1 MNEMFDMTPERAIE
15 LDAEARRILRLND
28 RGGYT
33 VPTAGLY
40 PYQWNWD
47 SAFAAYGFAAF
58 DIDRAWTE
66 LETLMAGQWENG
78 MVPHIQFHVADPGY
92 FPGADVWGTE
102 DAPGKGAGRVAS
114 SGISQP
120 AVAASFAWRIYRK
133 DPGAGAA
140 RVRALFPRLVAFHR
154 WFMAARAE
162 SGAVAISHPWEAGRD
177 NAPDW
182 DEAMAG
188 VVPEGVAPYTRR
200 DTGHVDPKMRPTKE
214 DYDRYIWLVQFGRE
228 RGWDDAAIAAESPF
242 RVADPTLTFTLMRAC
257 RDLGLLAEALGED
270 RGEIDGWIA
279 RLEAGAETL
288 WNPEIACY
296 DARNLR
302 TGQLSGCV
310 SNASFLGWWGGLRD
324 GQPVDTLHRIFDA
337 APYSV
342 PSHDP
347 ASPKFEG
354 LRYWRGPVWGIM
366 NMMVGVGLA
375 EAGLVEEAARV
386 RADTARLISERGFAE
401 YFDPHDGTPAGG
413 GTFTWTAA
421 IWLGWASPNA
431 EEL

>member
-375 EAGLVEEAARV
+375 EAGLIEEAARV

>member
-133 DPGAGAA
+133 DPGAGEA

-375 EAGLVEEAARV
+375 EAGLIEEAARV

>member
-1 MNEMFDMTPERAIE
+1 MFDMTPERAIE

-375 EAGLVEEAARV
+375 EAGLIEEAARV

>member
-140 RVRALFPRLVAFHR
+140 RVRALFPRLLAFHR

-375 EAGLVEEAARV
+375 EAGLIEEAARV